1 MALSQKEVMVPFNVS
16 RATILFMVLMA
27 CSMVECA
34 TLLSTGTVNYQVI
47 KYYVHDDLLQRANNS
62 AFVIAA
68 PGGDLSTIQQGA
80 LVAINDLITEGP
92 EADSRKLGNAQG
104 VYLSSELEPNSF
116 HIHQQFTAVFK
127 DKYNGTICYQGDDE
141 VLLPVRE
148 IAVVGGTGEFRNAF
162 GYCLITTV
170 KQTDTW
176 SFLLEFETHLYIP
189 ELNIIQTS

>member
-1 MALSQKEVMVPFNVS
+1 MALSQKDLMVPSNVS
-16 RATILFMVLMA
+16 RAILFMVLAA
-27 CSMVECA
+27 CSMVECT
-34 TLLSTGTVNYQVI
+34 TLMSTGTVNYQVI

-80 LVAINDLITEGP
+80 LVAINDPITEGP
-92 EADSRKLGNAQG
+92 EPHSRKLGNAQG

-127 DKYNGTICYQGDDE
+127 DKYHGTICYQGDDA

-148 IAVVGGTGEFRNAF
+148 IAVVGGTGDFRNAF

-189 ELNIIQTS
+189 ELKNIETS